1 MTTQLVATNARSGF
15 GAGSSNSSGIS
26 SKTSPTME
34 QMLMQMA
41 NDNSAKTFEFNRSE
55 AQKARDWQ
63 TDMSNT
69 SHQREVDDLR
79 AAGLNPVLSANGGAA
94 AYSTSSASGSADSS
108 AIGAL
113 ASIYQNKMNNENAVK
128 LAQMTNKNNLEIA
141 KIQAA
146 ASNYAS
152 DNAYS
157 ASRYASDNS
166 YYASK
171 YNTDV
176 SSYTS
181 NRNSERSYKATGA
194 GMLDDVFGNDSKYA
208 KGAKVGF
215 GALSSLIKL
224 FK

>member
-1 MTTQLVATNARSGF
+1 MTAQLVASNARSGF
-15 GAGSSNSSGIS
+15 GAGSSKSSGS
-26 SKTSPTME
+26 STTPTME
-34 QMLMQMA
+34 QLIKQMS
-41 NDNSAKTFEFNRSE
+41 NDNTAKTFEFNRTE
-55 AQKARDWQ
+55 AEKARDWQ

-69 SHQREVDDLR
+69 SHQREVEDLKR
-79 AAGLNPVLSANGGAA
+79 AGLNPVLSANGGAQ
-94 AYSTSSASGSADSS
+94 AYSTSSASGSADSTAVS
-108 AIGAL
+108 AL

-181 NRNSERSYKATGA
+181 NRNSERSYKSTEA
-194 GMLDDVFGNDSKYA
+194 GMLDDVFGSDSKYA
-208 KGAKVGF
+208 KGAKFGF
-215 GALSSLIKL
+215 SALKSLINF